1 MKPTAKKTRAAKRPA
16 KKYSDLQSKLIG
28 KLLDLKYRINS
39 WKSEKGGEAVY
50 DFDDKNWV
58 MNRVDDVRNGET
70 LSRGEFNKANELW
83 KKYA

>member
-39 WKSEKGGEAVY
+39 WKSVKGGEAVY
-50 DFDDKNWV
+50 DFDVKNWV
-58 MNRVDDVRNGET
+58 MI
-70 LSRGEFNKANELW
+70 
-83 KKYA
+83 